1 MHTHTQG
8 TPFGTPESILKLNG
22 AANVSFTAAAA
33 SAGVERYVYVSAAT
47 FALMERLFPDSWGKY
62 FEGKRQAEAAVAEHF
77 GTRGTILKPG
87 VIYTSDL
94 AEVRSALR
102 WRDERRGRALRV
114 RRTTHIHYPHAS
126 SSSLPRTGKSSNGT
140 GIERGENAVGGR
152 RSSRVD
158 LRVFARAE
166 GGGEHGERGAAA
178 DAALEG
184 G

>member
-62 FEGKRQAEAAVAEHF
+62 FEGKRQAEAAVAKHF
-77 GTRGTILKPG
+77 GARGTILKPG

-102 WRDERRGRALRV
+102 WRREERTSAASEA
-114 RRTTHIHYPHAS
+114 HHPHPLPSRLLLLAS
-126 SSSLPRTGKSSNGT
+126 HRQNLKWHW
-140 GIERGENAVGGR
+140 
-152 RSSRVD
+152 D
-158 LRVFARAE
+158 
-166 GGGEHGERGAAA
+166 
-178 DAALEG
+178 
-184 G
+184 